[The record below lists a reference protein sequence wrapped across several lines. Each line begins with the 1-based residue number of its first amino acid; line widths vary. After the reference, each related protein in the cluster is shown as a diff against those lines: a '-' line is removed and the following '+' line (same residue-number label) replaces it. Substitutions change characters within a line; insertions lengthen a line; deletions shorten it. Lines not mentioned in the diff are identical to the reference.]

1 MRKIREVIHMT
12 KREYNVDLFR
22 IIASILVIFLHVLG
36 QGGILAHS
44 SGDFIKNGAAWLL
57 EIAAYCAV
65 NCFALISGYVMC
77 TRSVKVKSIIALWFQ
92 VIFYSLTISSLF
104 FIFLPESRTIKN
116 LVIALF
122 PIIGRQWWYVSAY
135 FAMFFFIPFL
145 NEAINRISKETFG
158 KLLIVILIVVC
169 CIDCVIPTD
178 AFILNNGYSPIWLM
192 IVYLFGAYL
201 KKYDIK
207 EKITALK
214 SLIGF
219 FAMVIITFASK
230 IAIHFLTAKILG
242 EAKYDNTFISYTS
255 ITILFA
261 SIFLFLFCLNIKTG
275 GFGAKLIAF
284 FSPATLGIYLIHVQP
299 LVFEYILKDAFAPF
313 VNKHFAIMIAYIF
326 IAVLAIFIS
335 CSIIELLRIGLFK
348 LLKVGKLCEIIE
360 NKLNGLYLKVFGNK

>member
-1 MRKIREVIHMT
+1 MT

-145 NEAINRISKETFG
+145 NER
-158 KLLIVILIVVC
+158 
-169 CIDCVIPTD
+169 
-178 AFILNNGYSPIWLM
+178 
-192 IVYLFGAYL
+192 
-201 KKYDIK
+201 
-207 EKITALK
+207 
-214 SLIGF
+214 
-219 FAMVIITFASK
+219 
-230 IAIHFLTAKILG
+230 
-242 EAKYDNTFISYTS
+242 
-255 ITILFA
+255 
-261 SIFLFLFCLNIKTG
+261 
-275 GFGAKLIAF
+275 
-284 FSPATLGIYLIHVQP
+284 
-299 LVFEYILKDAFAPF
+299 
-313 VNKHFAIMIAYIF
+313 
-326 IAVLAIFIS
+326 
-335 CSIIELLRIGLFK
+335 
-348 LLKVGKLCEIIE
+348 
-360 NKLNGLYLKVFGNK
+360 